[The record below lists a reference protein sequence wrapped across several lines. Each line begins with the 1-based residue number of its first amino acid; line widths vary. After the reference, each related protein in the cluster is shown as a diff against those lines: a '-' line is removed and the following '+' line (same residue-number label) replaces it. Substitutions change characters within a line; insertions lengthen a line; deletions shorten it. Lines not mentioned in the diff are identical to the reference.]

1 MLSFTKRSEYV
12 KNPILEMDALAAEL
26 SRKGRDVIKLNRGDP
41 PLYFKTPTYMIEAYI
56 EALKENM
63 TNYSSASGTAE
74 LKEAVSRRYKRMY
87 GVSVDHAG
95 VIATAGVTEALSFI
109 NHSMIEKGDSAIL
122 FRPHYPQYLPRL
134 MSENG
139 TPVYCDQ
146 LMEQDW
152 DVHLEGFE
160 LRIASLKRSGRI
172 KHVKY
177 VIVTNPCNP
186 TGKTIPRK
194 TLARIAELSNENNL
208 LIISDEIYDEIVY
221 HGAKFTSMS
230 EAAVGIPHILLNGS
244 SKNYDSTGFRV
255 GFIVIP
261 GDDKTSMS
269 LKEKFTDYALTRLSI
284 NTPAQH
290 AVAEGIN
297 NVKEHRKAMKVM
309 VKGMQERAETTVR
322 AIRGNRHLDVVMP
335 DSTFYVFPRIRLSGL
350 DFRTGDEFVKSALL
364 EEGVQLTRGSAFGAP
379 SNFRIVALPGKEVLE
394 EAMSRINRMCAR
406 HSRTP

>member
-1 MLSFTKRSEYV
+1 MFTERSGYI

-26 SRKGRDVIKLNRGDP
+26 SRKGKDVIKLNRGDP
-41 PLYFKTPTYMIEAYI
+41 PLYFKTPAYMIDAYI
-56 EALKENM
+56 EALKENK

-87 GVSVDHAG
+87 GISVDHQG
-95 VIATAGVTEALSFI
+95 IIATAGVTEALSFI
-109 NHSMIEKGDSAIL
+109 NHAMIEKGDSAIL

-139 TPVYCDQ
+139 KPVYCDQ

-160 LRIASLKRSGRI
+160 RTIAALKRIGRI
-172 KHVKY
+172 GHTKY

-194 TLARIAELSNENNL
+194 TLARIAELANENNL

-230 EAAVGIPHILLNGS
+230 EAARGIPHMLLNGS

-255 GFIVIP
+255 GFIIIP
-261 GDDKTSMS
+261 GNDKASVS

-297 NVKEHRKAMKVM
+297 NVKEHGKAIKAM
-309 VKGMQERAETTVR
+309 VKGMQERAETTVK
-322 AIRGNRHLDVVMP
+322 AIRENSHLEVVMP
-335 DSTFYVFPRIRLSGL
+335 DSTFYVFPRIRLQDM
-350 DFRTGDEFVKSALL
+350 DFRTGDEFVKSALI

-379 SNFRIVALPGKEVLE
+379 SNFRVVALPPSSVLE

-406 HSRTP
+406 HSKKH